1 MVPLE
6 KFRKILHLDLDAFFC
21 SVEELLD
28 PSLKG
33 KAFAVAGQADTR
45 GVVSSC
51 SYPARRRGIRSAMP
65 TARALRLCP
74 DLIIVTPRHHR
85 YGDYSE
91 KVMDILARHTA
102 LIQQI
107 SVDEAFLDLTDLPQT
122 SRELA
127 AMLQQSI
134 FNELQ
139 LPVSVGCA
147 SNKLVAKMATDVG
160 KAGYTGDGTPM
171 AITVVPPGS
180 EASFLA
186 PLPVQALWGVGPK
199 TADRLKELGI
209 THIGELAAMDDK
221 RLTQLFGR
229 YGVELGQHARG
240 IDERPVSIESET
252 KSISQ
257 EHTFARDVVD
267 AQVLSDRIR
276 ELCDQVAYRLRK
288 GGYCATVV
296 RLKIRYQDFSTH
308 THQIQLPQPIDQD
321 SLLYE
326 TAMQLFKDVW
336 TPGRMVRLIGVGASG
351 LGSSTHQLELFDVK
365 PEKERKLLE
374 AVDELKQKY
383 GKDVIRRGSKVQSK
397 KSRPTSDH
405 S

>member
-1 MVPLE
+1 
-6 KFRKILHLDLDAFFC
+6 LDLDAFFC

-33 KAFAVAGQADTR
+33 KAFAVAGQPDTR

-51 SYPARRRGIRSAMP
+51 SYPARMLGVRSAMP

-85 YGDYSE
+85 YGDYSD

-127 AMLQQSI
+127 EMLQHAVFS
-134 FNELQ
+134 ELQ

-147 SNKLVAKMATDVG
+147 SNKLVAKIATDVG
-160 KAGYTGDGTPM
+160 KAGYVGDGTPM
-171 AITVVPPGS
+171 AITVVPPGG
-180 EASFLA
+180 ETVFLA

-199 TADRLKELGI
+199 SAERLKELGI
-209 THIGELAAMDDK
+209 TKIGELAAMDDK
-221 RLTQLFGR
+221 RLTQLFGQ

-240 IDERPVSIESET
+240 IDDRPVSLESEI

-267 AQVLSDRIR
+267 VQVLSNRIR
-276 ELCDQVAYRLRK
+276 DLCDQVAYRLRQ

-308 THQIQLPQPIDQD
+308 THQIQLSQPINQD

-326 TAMQLFKDVW
+326 TAMQLFKEVW
-336 TPGRMVRLIGVGASG
+336 TPGRMVRLIGVAASG
-351 LGSSTHQLELFDVK
+351 LGSSSHQLELFDAK

-374 AVDELKQKY
+374 AVDELKEKY
-383 GKDVIRRGSKVQSK
+383 GKDVIKRGSKVR
-397 KSRPTSDH
+397 SRKIGPTSDQ
-405 S
+405 